1 MADPYGVYL
10 AGTLLV
16 FFWVY
21 GLVSLV
27 VDVRT
32 KYIPLTKQYLRGRR
46 KLKEEK
52 KREEERE
59 EREKQLL

>member
-1 MADPYGVYL
+1 MADPYGIYL
-10 AGTLLV
+10 AGTLLL

-27 VDVRT
+27 LDV
-32 KYIPLTKQYLRGRR
+32 KHKFIPLARQYVRGRR
-46 KLKEEK
+46 KLKEEQ